1 MRRCMSDGQV
11 YQHLIGD
18 CSVRIVRGNNEI
30 NVTVVRDHGLFRS
43 GGEDIQ
49 CSEVEVAVV

>member
-1 MRRCMSDGQV
+1 MSDGQV